1 MQSQTVLRLGNN
13 RSKTKDNRKIVILIS
28 AGWWNVL
35 ENSTDLEFGST
46 LSFLS
51 SLFFFGKRCRDVFL
65 RFNFSLRRNE
75 KPREIEMSRQMQLL
89 S

>member
-35 ENSTDLEFGST
+35 EHSTDLEFGST

-51 SLFFFGKRCRDVFL
+51 SLFFLAKDAETYFCVSIFH
-65 RFNFSLRRNE
+65 
-75 KPREIEMSRQMQLL
+75 
-89 S
+89 

>member
-35 ENSTDLEFGST
+35 EHSTDLEFGST

-51 SLFFFGKRCRDVFL
+51 SLFFLAKDAETYFYVSIFH
-65 RFNFSLRRNE
+65 
-75 KPREIEMSRQMQLL
+75 
-89 S
+89 